1 MALEIMNLPGTDIM
15 APVVFCDH
23 CGVQIIIGE
32 PANVEYLWAFKEQ
45 RTPYLKFV
53 HKACSHEFRRLHP
66 DYPLDKLMWMWVDF
80 ADWLNQLSFNTQGP
94 TE

>member
-1 MALEIMNLPGTDIM
+1 MGLEIMLVPGTNTM

-32 PANVEYLWAFKEQ
+32 PANVEYLWAFKEK

-53 HKACSHEFRRLHP
+53 HKACSHAFRKAHP
-66 DYPLDKLMWMWVDF
+66 DYPLDKQMWMWVDF
-80 ADWLNQLSFNTQGP
+80 SDWLSQLAFNTEGP